1 MILLLAVLGCRDKDS
16 GAPADSTAPDT
27 DTTADTDS
35 GLVPSQGCL
44 DTPSPALSGDVCV
57 TTAPCSWSGEQS
69 YEFFSYALASGED
82 LDGDGHD
89 DVVTGSL
96 TWDGEG
102 QSDNGR
108 VVILSGGA
116 LAEGGTIGEITGTNN
131 GDYFGSAVALIP
143 DATGDGRAELLVG
156 ANGFD
161 DGKALEAGAA
171 VLIGADF
178 APVATMIGERAFA
191 RAGSRLSGGD
201 LDGDGLAELLITGE
215 LKENDD
221 DNESY
226 ATGRVYVVS
235 GRTDAAWPSSL
246 ADADAALS
254 GETDDD
260 AAGQGLASAD
270 LDGDGYRDLIIGA
283 PYANYTGR
291 VYVLPGGAGF
301 SGAQDLADAPIQLDG
316 GSTYDGFGW
325 AVTGGDM
332 TGDGAAELVVGAPL
346 DNTTWGDEGS
356 VSIYS
361 GAADFFSSSP
371 AALTTIAGERDDFQL
386 GTGLD
391 ASGDVNG
398 DGLADLL
405 MGGVSAFSGLATKS
419 GRSYVLHGRVSGLET
434 ITDASQSDALLF
446 GAASKDYIG
455 RANAAGDL
463 DADGID
469 DVLVGSGYVN
479 LQGYYDVGQLYLFF
493 GGS

>member
-16 GAPADSTAPDT
+16 SAPADSTAPDT

-69 YEFFSYALASGED
+69 YEFFSYALASG
-82 LDGDGHD
+82 
-89 DVVTGSL
+89 V

-201 LDGDGLAELLITGE
+201 LDGDGLLYFDEINDYGTDPNDADT
-215 LKENDD
+215 DD
-221 DNESY
+221 DGLSDGDEVLVYGTDPNACDSDGDGLSDGLELGVVKPLDDTD
-226 ATGRVYVVS
+226 TGGGCY
-235 GRTDAAWPSSL
+235 T
-246 ADADAALS
+246 ADADPGSTTDPSNDDTEATVGRS
-254 GETDDD
+254 GWRMSTE
-260 AAGQGLASAD
+260 
-270 LDGDGYRDLIIGA
+270 
-283 PYANYTGR
+283 TGR
-291 VYVLPGGAGF
+291 
-301 SGAQDLADAPIQLDG
+301 
-316 GSTYDGFGW
+316 
-325 AVTGGDM
+325 
-332 TGDGAAELVVGAPL
+332 
-346 DNTTWGDEGS
+346 
-356 VSIYS
+356 
-361 GAADFFSSSP
+361 
-371 AALTTIAGERDDFQL
+371 
-386 GTGLD
+386 
-391 ASGDVNG
+391 
-398 DGLADLL
+398 
-405 MGGVSAFSGLATKS
+405 
-419 GRSYVLHGRVSGLET
+419 
-434 ITDASQSDALLF
+434 
-446 GAASKDYIG
+446 
-455 RANAAGDL
+455 
-463 DADGID
+463 
-469 DVLVGSGYVN
+469 
-479 LQGYYDVGQLYLFF
+479 
-493 GGS
+493 